1 VTLTNITILGGAIGV
16 GIGFGLQAIVNNFAS
31 GIILLFERPIRVGD
45 MIQLVDLPCTVK
57 KIGLRSTVVSSRDD
71 ADIVIPNSD
80 LVTNQ
85 VTNWTLSERRM
96 RLRIPVGV
104 AYGSDVPL
112 VMRILKEIAEGN
124 LSVLSNPASSVLF
137 LGFGESSL
145 NFELRVWI
153 KDFLDRFRIQSELIQ
168 AIDSR
173 FRSEGVEI
181 PFPQRDLHVRSID
194 ESASS
199 SLTGPQGQPLS
210 VMSREEDDEGD
221 E

>member
-1 VTLTNITILGGAIGV
+1 
-16 GIGFGLQAIVNNFAS
+16 
-31 GIILLFERPIRVGD
+31 
-45 MIQLVDLPCTVK
+45 
-57 KIGLRSTVVSSRDD
+57 VVSSRDD

-124 LSVLSNPASSVLF
+124 LSVLSNPAASVLF

>member
-1 VTLTNITILGGAIGV
+1 
-16 GIGFGLQAIVNNFAS
+16 
-31 GIILLFERPIRVGD
+31 
-45 MIQLVDLPCTVK
+45 
-57 KIGLRSTVVSSRDD
+57 VVSSRDD

-124 LSVLSNPASSVLF
+124 LSVLSNPASSVLFLGFGESF

>member
-1 VTLTNITILGGAIGV
+1 MFLWLCGYSKKLQKVIYRCSAI
-16 GIGFGLQAIVNNFAS
+16 
-31 GIILLFERPIRVGD
+31 
-45 MIQLVDLPCTVK
+45 
-57 KIGLRSTVVSSRDD
+57 
-71 ADIVIPNSD
+71 
-80 LVTNQ
+80 
-85 VTNWTLSERRM
+85 
-96 RLRIPVGV
+96 
-104 AYGSDVPL
+104 
-112 VMRILKEIAEGN
+112 
-124 LSVLSNPASSVLF
+124 LF